1 MEIVA
6 ILLCVLIIVHIFCT
20 ILTGLLSVK
29 DISIDYLF
37 SSRDKE
43 VTSSFYFDRAK
54 RSFYNLFETLPIFI
68 ILLFL
73 SIIKPVENT
82 ELAFL
87 WVFIRFVYIPVYI
100 FNLKY
105 LRTII
110 WIKSFIILILMGVK
124 FI

>member
-43 VTSSFYFDRAK
+43 ITSSLYFDRAK
-54 RSFYNLFETLPIFI
+54 RSFYNLFETLPLFI
-68 ILLFL
+68 ILFFL

-110 WIKSFIILILMGVK
+110 WITSFIILILMGVK